1 LETAKTPGLELSFDQ
16 VDQFTEQYG
25 VDVRPVIQVWE
36 EKERLQDFFSWACS
50 EYPALFEKLEMS
62 QR

>member
-1 LETAKTPGLELSFDQ
+1 MPGLELSFDQ
-16 VDQFTEQYG
+16 VNPFTEQYG